1 MLPVNRGRIMDNI
14 NRDRRRF
21 FGGAAAT
28 ATAAHLGMLA
38 AADAQPDGTKLPAIK
53 PGTNTS
59 FAPLKQ
65 IDAGVIN
72 VGYAEAGPADGPPV
86 LLLHGWPYD
95 IYAFVDVAPLLA
107 SAGFRVIVPY
117 LRCYGTTRFLSSES
131 VRNGQPSA
139 VGVDTIALMDA
150 LRIDKAVLAGF
161 D

>member
-65 IDAGVIN
+65 IDAGVLN
-72 VGYAEAGPADGPPV
+72 VAYAEAGPADG
-86 LLLHGWPYD
+86 
-95 IYAFVDVAPLLA
+95 
-107 SAGFRVIVPY
+107 
-117 LRCYGTTRFLSSES
+117 
-131 VRNGQPSA
+131 
-139 VGVDTIALMDA
+139 DA
-150 LRIDKAVLAGF
+150 LRRRWRCFRGTHLGVVRDRRMHDHGIGPWRLGSRGRRGCRERQQQA
-161 D
+161 